1 MKRCSEEVTAADSN
15 NKWNMGGS
23 DGVCQ
28 IINSKIKRSIKT
40 ASNMIDMSQEP
51 IYSLKSSK
59 LFPYES
65 ICRTRILNLK
75 LPSLDLDVVYL
86 SKMTL
91 LETFTPSTFGGKKRP
106 HEPSCWNTRRSRGER
121 LRHWKL
127 TWSWSMSQSPV
138 MTMRF
143 SILVS
148 DRPPF
153 SVCNKRSS
161 RFKLGSLQMAAVQHL
176 N

>member
-1 MKRCSEEVTAADSN
+1 MKRCGEEVTAADSN
-15 NKWNMGGS
+15 NEWNMGGS

-28 IINSKIKRSIKT
+28 ISDSKIKRSIKT

-51 IYSLKSSK
+51 IYALKSSK

-75 LPSLDLDVVYL
+75 LPSLDL
-86 SKMTL
+86 TL

-121 LRHWKL
+121 LRH
-127 TWSWSMSQSPV
+127 
-138 MTMRF
+138 
-143 SILVS
+143 
-148 DRPPF
+148 
-153 SVCNKRSS
+153 
-161 RFKLGSLQMAAVQHL
+161 
-176 N
+176 